1 MILGCLIAVVLNSFF
16 FLGMLFTQVA
26 DFASLELSPVDGRTM
41 TDFMH
46 TRGLN
51 MSSLGRVVGVNF
63 MLKCFSHYVWTN
75 LHNNLTLFF

>member
-1 MILGCLIAVVLNSFF
+1 MLNLFSF
-16 FLGMLFTQVA
+16 GMQFAQVS

-51 MSSLGRVVGVNF
+51 MSSLGRVVGVNLCMIAF
-63 MLKCFSHYVWTN
+63 NTMFAQSWIKI
-75 LHNNLTLFF
+75 

>member
-1 MILGCLIAVVLNSFF
+1 MHFA
-16 FLGMLFTQVA
+16 QVA
-26 DFASLELSPVDGRTM
+26 DFAALELSPVDGRTM

-63 MLKCFSHYVWTN
+63 MLKCFPHYIWTKS
-75 LHNNLTLFF
+75 HNNLTLFL